1 MFGIDPESFFNEAR
15 NSLIFEFGSERT
27 FVIIIASHKDRE
39 QNSLQRISCK
49 KGIPIGGYVYDSQG
63 DNYHVE
69 CEDYCI
75 LGYIDA
81 SLIAKLDSWKMRVP
95 IPFHMMEDLLS
106 DLQKKEFHNFKER
119 FINHN
124 FEFLQM
130 IDPN

>member
-1 MFGIDPESFFNEAR
+1 
-15 NSLIFEFGSERT
+15 LIFEFGSERT

-106 DLQKKEFHNFKER
+106 DLQKKEFHNFKR
-119 FINHN
+119 KIY
-124 FEFLQM
+124 
-130 IDPN
+130 